1 MQSVDIG
8 TPTKLPLP
16 FFCTALPPP
25 ASTSFFLY
33 LLFTVTC
40 TELNDMFYID
50 GEASESSPWCKFPL
64 ARSRGHV
71 KLPNSYFELT
81 FKQYSQVQVSIFAI
95 SNSKHFIK
103 HKTEWKIEKPTSRKN
118 RQTKSLSRICAQK
131 SWQCQRSEAPP
142 IANQT
147 QNKKSFTKW
156 KQQSQTMTETLTV
169 SFDDRSSQRQH
180 PPSTGYYPPVGT
192 ELPHSPKGF
201 SWTQRS
207 GELRWQRL

>member
-33 LLFTVTC
+33 LLFTVTY

-81 FKQYSQVQVSIFAI
+81 FKQYS
-95 SNSKHFIK
+95 
-103 HKTEWKIEKPTSRKN
+103 
-118 RQTKSLSRICAQK
+118 
-131 SWQCQRSEAPP
+131 
-142 IANQT
+142 
-147 QNKKSFTKW
+147 
-156 KQQSQTMTETLTV
+156 
-169 SFDDRSSQRQH
+169 
-180 PPSTGYYPPVGT
+180 
-192 ELPHSPKGF
+192 
-201 SWTQRS
+201 
-207 GELRWQRL
+207 